1 MYKWLIIISVKVF
14 FYREY
19 RLLELNFKKE
29 DFITNISNVY
39 VTASDI
45 IFFLEQFLLWNTLL
59 SQWLNGA
66 EILKSAAVF
75 LLLLRK
81 VNCGKLIAVK
91 S

>member
-1 MYKWLIIISVKVF
+1 MYKWLIIIRVKVF

-59 SQWLNGA
+59 SQWLNEA

-75 LLLLRK
+75 LLLLIK
-81 VNCGKLIAVK
+81 VNCGKLIAIK